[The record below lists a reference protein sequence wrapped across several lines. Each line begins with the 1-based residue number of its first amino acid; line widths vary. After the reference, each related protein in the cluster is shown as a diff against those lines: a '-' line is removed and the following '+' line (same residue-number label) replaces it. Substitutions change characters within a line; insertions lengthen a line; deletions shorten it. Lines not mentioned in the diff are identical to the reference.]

1 MIDKN
6 LNLNKRDKM
15 NYTLE
20 QFKKDVIQ
28 WSTDRLIIQNG
39 SILGQLQKVREE
51 CAEVS
56 AEIVK
61 FEDERGELDE
71 LKKEVGDIAV
81 LLVNIDYMQDSW
93 SEYDFHYDPC
103 EARPDYLSAKEAL
116 ASIFKET
123 IYTMDNYTSSWGL
136 LLDVCD
142 LLNLDIS
149 ECAYLAFKKIEHR
162 KGYFCK
168 ETMSFVKESDDKRV
182 IAKAVTE

>member
-1 MIDKN
+1 MTWMRDKN
-6 LNLNKRDKM
+6 LNLNKREAM

-39 SILGQLQKVREE
+39 SIAGQLQKVREE

-61 FEDERGELDE
+61 FEDGRGELGK

-81 LLVNIDYMQDSW
+81 LLVNIDHMQGSW
-93 SEYDFHYDPC
+93 SDYEFYYEPDNTKTSPDFLQVKHC
-103 EARPDYLSAKEAL
+103 L
-116 ASIFKET
+116 AEIFKET
-123 IYTMDNYTSSWGL
+123 IYTMDNYTNSWDL
-136 LLDVCD
+136 LLGVCAF
-142 LLNLDIS
+142 LNLDIS

-168 ETMSFVKESDDKRV
+168 ETMSFVKE
-182 IAKAVTE
+182 AE